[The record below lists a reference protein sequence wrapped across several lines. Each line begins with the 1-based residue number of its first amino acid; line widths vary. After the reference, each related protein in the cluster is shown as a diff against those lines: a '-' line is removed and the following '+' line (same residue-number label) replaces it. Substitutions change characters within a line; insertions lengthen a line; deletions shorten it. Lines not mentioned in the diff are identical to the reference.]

1 MTRPQLTRQLVLESP
16 VRVPDGS
23 GGYVTTWTPLGM
35 IWAEVRAG
43 AARESAGAGTA
54 MARVNYTVILRAGR
68 VGASSRPTPDQ
79 RFREGSRL
87 FTILAVAERD
97 PDGRYLVC
105 QTVEEIAA

>member
-1 MTRPQLTRQLVLESP
+1 MTSPQLTRQLVLESP
-16 VRVPDGS
+16 VRSPDGS
-23 GGYVTTWTPLGM
+23 GGYVTTWTPLGT

-43 AARESAGAGTA
+43 AARESAGVGTA
-54 MARVNYTVILRAGR
+54 LARVNYTITLRAGL